1 MANEL
6 HKFQCSRHRQY
17 NGNVMKLTFFQSH
30 QSLLIFVGTFFS
42 WACYVRSG
50 HKLWPTTV
58 FWWRMLRHRSK
69 NEVHKFDYIIDTW
82 IHDMTTHSHNS
93 LKIYCYS
100 NAKWTTCKM
109 FMVEYFPVD
118 WNWIVTGYTQNIL
131 FFWQEWRNSISISTA
146 RVKVGSFVVS
156 PCAVDFS
163 ECEKSMWAHIP
174 QEKY

>member
-1 MANEL
+1 
-6 HKFQCSRHRQY
+6 
-17 NGNVMKLTFFQSH
+17 MKLTFFQSH

-109 FMVEYFPVD
+109 FMVEYFSVD
-118 WNWIVTGYTQNIL
+118 WNWIVTGYTQNI
-131 FFWQEWRNSISISTA
+131 FFGKNEEIALA
-146 RVKVGSFVVS
+146 RVKVGSFVLS
-156 PCAVDFS
+156 PLCRWLRW
-163 ECEKSMWAHIP
+163 MWKEYVGTHSTGKELTCWFKIKTGK
-174 QEKY
+174 EN

>member
-1 MANEL
+1 MKEHTHLLRNVKCEIFWRNHVETHTFMANEL

-17 NGNVMKLTFFQSH
+17 NGSVMKLTFFQSH

-131 FFWQEWRNSISISTA
+131 FFGKNEEIALAFRLRES
-146 RVKVGSFVVS
+146 R
-156 PCAVDFS
+156 
-163 ECEKSMWAHIP
+163 
-174 QEKY
+174 